1 LARPVRVLLVLGAL
15 DGGGAERV
23 ALTLLQGCDPARV
36 DVSVALL
43 RADGAFFAEAD
54 RARMLLPAR
63 AARGPAGAVL
73 APLAIAGMVARAKP
87 DVVMSFGMLVNL
99 ATRLA
104 LGGRARPPWIC
115 REDSHPAAEI
125 AALRLPAPARA
136 ALWAIITRL
145 YRSADCLFTSSA
157 DAAAILGARR
167 VIHNPIDIAAIDAA
181 AREPLA
187 AARPFIATAGRL
199 TRQKGFDLL
208 IEAFARSRGAEGLD
222 LVILGEGPLR
232 GALEAQAQALGVADR
247 VRLLGFQANPWRW
260 FARASL
266 FVLSSRWEG
275 FGNVVAEAMACG
287 APVVA
292 ADCDF
297 GPREQIVHG
306 QSGWLVPPGD
316 AVALTAALDAILGD
330 EALARR
336 LGEAGRE
343 RARLFDRGPI
353 LEAYMDMLVEEAKAA
368 ARWTRPAMA
377 AQSRK

>member
-23 ALTLLQGCDPARV
+23 ALTLLHGCDPARV

-63 AARGPAGAVL
+63 AARGPAGALL
-73 APLAIAGMVARAKP
+73 APLAIAGMVARARP

-104 LGGRARPPWIC
+104 LGGRGRPRWIC

-125 AALRLPAPARA
+125 AALGLPARA
-136 ALWAIITRL
+136 ALWAVITRL

-157 DAAAILGARR
+157 DAGAILGARR
-167 VIHNPIDIAAIDAA
+167 VIPNPIDIAAIDAA

-187 AARPFIATAGRL
+187 AARPFIAAAGRL

-232 GALEAQAQALGVADR
+232 EALEAQARALGVAER

-260 FARASL
+260 FARARL

-316 AVALTAALDAILGD
+316 AGALTGALDAVLGD

-343 RARLFDRGPI
+343 QARLFDRGPI
-353 LEAYMDMLVEEAKAA
+353 LEAYMDMLVEEARAP